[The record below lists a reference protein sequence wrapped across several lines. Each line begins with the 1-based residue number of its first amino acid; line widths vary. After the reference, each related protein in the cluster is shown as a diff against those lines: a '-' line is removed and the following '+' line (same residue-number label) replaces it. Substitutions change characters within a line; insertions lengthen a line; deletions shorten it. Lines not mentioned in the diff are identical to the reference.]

1 MHIFFY
7 NHEKST
13 VKPFG
18 RQKINYLAQ
27 AFLIA
32 YMIVGSTDFF
42 DGQIAR
48 RFNQKTE
55 LVKKL
60 DSFADLF
67 FYVSTAWFVAV
78 LFPEYLQPNKILLIV
93 FFSLFFLSFV
103 ISTIFCRKP
112 IMMHTFLLKLN
123 GVLVYFL
130 VLVSFRWDTTLFISL
145 ILLIYLVGF
154 TEEIVIFIRY
164 GDVDPDT
171 LSIFHLMKK
180 PEEKKIE
187 GK

>member
-112 IMMHTFLLKLN
+112 IVMYTFLLKLN

-130 VLVSFRWDTTLFISL
+130 VLVSFRWDTTLFMSL
-145 ILLIYLVGF
+145 ILLIYPQYYAF
-154 TEEIVIFIRY
+154 
-164 GDVDPDT
+164 D
-171 LSIFHLMKK
+171 LS
-180 PEEKKIE
+180 EKSASTHA
-187 GK
+187 